1 MYNTT
6 TIPTQYN
13 MSAPHPCIFYSLL
26 SSFLLVMPFWAGI
39 MHIIR
44 RYDIE
49 NSKDDEE
56 SDEDEEEEKE
66 EDEKY
71 MEELKA
77 LPLRDLN
84 ETDFTE
90 LQTKIVRETL
100 EDSDNKSFDIVMSY
114 NKDNETFWYYT
125 DNLKEVSYDT
135 LETVAR
141 KFVIEHDCKKLYIQK
156 AEPVVADEE
165 GGGSKEGEQA
175 GETPKEGGSGACRAG
190 GTPPTKSVFAKFKKY
205 NTGTKGGLP
214 NFSNDTT
221 NEQTNHFR
229 YKGKLYHYEETLK
242 GKENEHISNTLLD
255 YAAYKLMI
263 QEKSK
268 EN

>member
-49 NSKDDEE
+49 NSGHEDE
-56 SDEDEEEEKE
+56 SDEAEEEEVE

-100 EDSDNKSFDIVMSY
+100 EDSDNKSFDIIMTY
-114 NKDNETFWYYT
+114 NKDTMTFWYYT

-156 AEPVVADEE
+156 AVPVVAAE
-165 GGGSKEGEQA
+165 EGEQA
-175 GETPKEGGSGACRAG
+175 GETPKEGGQGAC

-242 GKENEHISNTLLD
+242 GKEKEHISNTLLD

>member
-13 MSAPHPCIFYSLL
+13 MLAPHPCIFYSLL

-39 MHIIR
+39 VHIIR

-49 NSKDDEE
+49 NDGNEDE
-56 SDEDEEEEKE
+56 SDQDDEEEKE

-77 LPLRDLN
+77 LPLRELN

-100 EDSDNKSFDIVMSY
+100 EDSDNKSFDIVMTY

-156 AEPVVADEE
+156 AEPVVAAEEETQCITNITQE
-165 GGGSKEGEQA
+165 GGRG
-175 GETPKEGGSGACRAG
+175 AG
-190 GTPPTKSVFAKFKKY
+190 GEPPTKSVFAKFKKY

-214 NFSNDTT
+214 NFNNDTT

-263 QEKSK
+263 QDKLK